1 MSSSSNK
8 PLVFISYAHL
18 DEPNPPEEP
27 RWLSFVMDFLR
38 PGEKGRRYT
47 VWIDRLMPGGADWN
61 PEIEAKVRAC
71 DIFVLLVSTHS
82 TGSDYILDKEVPI
95 VRERQR
101 NGETVHLYPLQLD
114 WTPDVGLDQ
123 VRDKNLRPRDGNPFS
138 SLSPSER
145 SRAMTEAA
153 NEIAGFAKAIEE
165 TKTATGAM
173 SELLVLPFGAAT
185 SEPNDLI
192 VSGVKIERVAPQVEA
207 ARAVPVVDITGL
219 PETGYE
225 RLVGREGELALLDD
239 AWNDGKTNIISLIA
253 EGGAGKSA
261 LVNEWLMRLRR
272 LSRRDMRARLVVL
285 QPGLQRAGDC
295 GGRISQLGA
304 SQTRCEDRDDQRLR
318 QGRGDR
324 RGVNGAPHSA
334 CSRWRRAVAA
344 WARSANGPAQGPRAA
359 RFVAPI
365 CRRPAASAAQPD
377 RSDQP
382 RRRR

>member
-1 MSSSSNK
+1 MTPVSASHPTALTDRAYSANCAIGGSAPMSSDSTK
-8 PLVFISYAHL
+8 PLIFISYAHL

-61 PEIEAKVRAC
+61 PEIEAKIRAC

-101 NGETVHLYPLQLD
+101 NGETVHLYPLLLD
-114 WTPDVGLDQ
+114 WTPHVGLAQ
-123 VRDKNLRPRDGNPFS
+123 ARDKNLRPRDGNPFS

-173 SELLVLPFGAAT
+173 SELLVLPCGAAT

-207 ARAVPVVDITGL
+207 ARAAPVVEITGL
-219 PETGYE
+219 P
-225 RLVGREGELALLDD
+225 
-239 AWNDGKTNIISLIA
+239 
-253 EGGAGKSA
+253 
-261 LVNEWLMRLRR
+261 
-272 LSRRDMRARLVVL
+272 
-285 QPGLQRAGDC
+285 QPR
-295 GGRISQLGA
+295 
-304 SQTRCEDRDDQRLR
+304 DQRL
-318 QGRGDR
+318 GR
-324 RGVNGAPHSA
+324 RG
-334 CSRWRRAVAA
+334 
-344 WARSANGPAQGPRAA
+344 
-359 RFVAPI
+359 
-365 CRRPAASAAQPD
+365 
-377 RSDQP
+377 
-382 RRRR
+382 